1 MTISNVI
8 PIKPV
13 ITPENKCSY
22 CTNSTCCTYMTQQID
37 SPRSM
42 SDFDTLLW
50 QVSHENIQIYKDEG
64 SWFLLANN
72 SCNHLLEDGRC
83 NIYETR
89 PQICRDHS
97 NQGCEF
103 DGPAGPEDFEMF
115 FPDYDSLEAYCSKRF
130 KNWHQRFKKFK
141 SSA

>member
-1 MTISNVI
+1 
-8 PIKPV
+8 
-13 ITPENKCSY
+13 
-22 CTNSTCCTYMTQQID
+22 MTQQID
-37 SPRSM
+37 NPRSM

-50 QVSHENIQIYKDEG
+50 QVSHENIQLYKDEG

-72 SCNHLLEDGRC
+72 SCSHLLEDGRC
-83 NIYETR
+83 GIYETR

-97 NQGCEF
+97 NKDCEF

-115 FPDYDSLEAYCSKRF
+115 FPDYASLEAYCSKRF
-130 KNWHQRFKKFK
+130 KGWHQRFKKFK